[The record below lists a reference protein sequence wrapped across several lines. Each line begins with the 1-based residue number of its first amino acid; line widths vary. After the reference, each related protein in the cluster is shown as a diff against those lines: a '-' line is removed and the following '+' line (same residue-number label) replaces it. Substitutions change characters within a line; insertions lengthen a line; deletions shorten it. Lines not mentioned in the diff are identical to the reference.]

1 MTRNTRNILIV
12 IFTLIIIGYLAW
24 FFKGILTYIIISGVF
39 ALILKPVKHQIEK
52 IHIKRFKVPN
62 WLNAVVCLILWYL
75 LLAGIISLVIPPVI
89 EEIYAISQLD
99 TKAVMENFEAPLKFI
114 EQLLVDYKITEDP
127 RAMASQYIQ
136 EKVAALVSITNIGS
150 MFNYFV
156 GFTGDFFVGFFSVSF
171 ITFFFLKDSG
181 LPKDIVE
188 ASVPNYYVEQ
198 ALNTLQK
205 IEYLLSRYFIGLVFQ
220 IMGITLLAY
229 AGLSLVGIKH
239 ALLIA
244 FFAGVVNI
252 IPYIGP
258 LMGSGFA
265 ILVLISTNL
274 DVSFTDVIIPM
285 IFQIVGVFMAVQ
297 VADNIIFQPI
307 IFSSSVKA
315 HPLEIFIVILLAA
328 RLAGV
333 TGMIA
338 AIPAYTFLR
347 VVAKEFL
354 DEFKIVQSLTSQL

>member
-1 MTRNTRNILIV
+1 VNRYTRNILIV

-24 FFKGILTYIIISGVF
+24 FFKGILTYIIISSVF

-52 IHIKRFKVPN
+52 IHIKQFKLPN
-62 WLNAVVCLILWYL
+62 WLNAIACLILWYL
-75 LLAGIISLVIPPVI
+75 LLAGIIALIIPPIIGEV
-89 EEIYAISQLD
+89 YAISQLD
-99 TKAVMENFEAPLKFI
+99 TKAVMENFEAHLKFV
-114 EQLLVDYKITEDP
+114 EQLLVDYQIAEDP
-127 RAMASQYIQ
+127 RAMANEYIQ
-136 EKVAALVSITNIGS
+136 EKITALLSITNIGS
-150 MFNYFV
+150 LFNYFI
-156 GFTGDFFVGFFSVSF
+156 GFTGDFFIGFFSVSF

-181 LPKDIVE
+181 MGKEIVE

-198 ALNTLQK
+198 ALHTLQK
-205 IEYLLSRYFIGLVFQ
+205 IEYLLSRYFTGLLFQ
-220 IMGITLLAY
+220 IIGITLLAY
-229 AGLSLVGIKH
+229 VGLSLVGIKH

-274 DVSFTDVIIPM
+274 DVSFTDVLLPM
-285 IFQIVGVFMAVQ
+285 IFQIIGVFMVVQ

-315 HPLEIFIVILLAA
+315 HPLEIFIVILIAA
-328 RLAGV
+328 RLAGI

-354 DEFKIVQSLTSQL
+354 DDFKIVQSLTSQL

>member
-1 MTRNTRNILIV
+1 MPYTLVFIV
-12 IFTLIIIGYLAW
+12 
-24 FFKGILTYIIISGVF
+24 S
-39 ALILKPVKHQIEK
+39 
-52 IHIKRFKVPN
+52 R
-62 WLNAVVCLILWYL
+62 
-75 LLAGIISLVIPPVI
+75 
-89 EEIYAISQLD
+89 
-99 TKAVMENFEAPLKFI
+99 
-114 EQLLVDYKITEDP
+114 DYCFNYTSP
-127 RAMASQYIQ
+127 RAMANEYIQ
-136 EKVAALVSITNIGS
+136 EKITALLSITNIGS
-150 MFNYFV
+150 TFNYFI
-156 GFTGDFFVGFFSVSF
+156 GFTGDFFIGFFSVSF

-181 LPKDIVE
+181 MGKEIVE

-198 ALNTLQK
+198 ALHTLQK
-205 IEYLLSRYFIGLVFQ
+205 IEYLLSRYFTGLLFQ
-220 IMGITLLAY
+220 IIGITLLAY
-229 AGLSLVGIKH
+229 VGLSLVGIKH

-274 DVSFTDVIIPM
+274 DVSFTDVILPM
-285 IFQIVGVFMAVQ
+285 IFQIIGVFMVVQ

-315 HPLEIFIVILLAA
+315 HPLEIFIVILIAA
-328 RLAGV
+328 RLAGI
-333 TGMIA
+333 TGMIV

-354 DEFKIVQSLTSQL
+354 DQFKIVQSLTSQL